1 MDSKIANS
9 IYKEINKLS
18 LYFKNNICKYLEQ
31 NTNFVYSKKTSI
43 NDGLLFHLL
52 KTQIN
57 STQLSVSTSIS
68 LNNKNKIS
76 RQGLVKRS
84 EDISVDNL
92 NNIYTKLINKF
103 SVSSNDNLNHIDG
116 TKINIYNKNNKKGYD
131 TINLLG
137 VVNNKNNPINLYKN
151 NDNNKSE
158 IALFYEYI
166 DNNLYNIDK
175 TIVLDRLYFS
185 DKLIDKCYEKN
196 INFIC
201 RLKSNT
207 KYLNKYKLLNKI
219 NKKIT
224 KNYNDYIEKV
234 NNDKE
239 IRIIT
244 FVKNKKTYHIASNLL
259 DAKYD
264 INYFINCYKKRWD
277 VEIFFKITKA
287 NTNLDKI
294 KTINKEKINKEIIS
308 INLVSF
314 LYNYIL
320 NIYNKYTKNNKKIN
334 NSLFIKNFYEQL
346 LYKIIKGK
354 LNLNLLSKI
363 LNIIIVFYYD
373 SNKNNINPRYSIMP
387 YTKWHYKY
395 IFQKI

>member
-219 NKKIT
+219 NKKIG

>member
-43 NDGLLFHLL
+43 IDGLLFHLS

-84 EDISVDNL
+84 EDISVENL

-166 DNNLYNIDK
+166 DNNLYNIHK

-219 NKKIT
+219 NKKIG

>member
-31 NTNFVYSKKTSI
+31 NTNFIYSKKTSI

-158 IALFYEYI
+158 ISLFYEYI